1 MTTCDRDRGLVSMK
15 GRKSVGALQRELQ
28 RWWRLDVARRGAAPW
43 EKLRIRITGARIGN
57 EIGVVIKDDGAG
69 GAVVGCY
76 SSSSSSSRLRAKV
89 AAKIRGCDRRVA
101 FVRER

>member
-1 MTTCDRDRGLVSMK
+1 MRYNASYNGGGGST
-15 GRKSVGALQRELQ
+15 
-28 RWWRLDVARRGAAPW
+28 WRGAAPW

-69 GAVVGCY
+69 AVVGCY

-89 AAKIRGCDRRVA
+89 AEDQGLRSEGC
-101 FVRER
+101 VRSRTLTASAYIDLPEDNAR